1 MRRRPRSL
9 LRSLFR
15 DGEEIALSTFH
26 PSSSAK
32 KARKRALPARADLPS
47 FFCFG
52 KQLEADLY
60 VGPSLHVVVL
70 CRRHCCFAVTT
81 ALSAARTGL
90 STPAKTFSA

>member
-15 DGEEIALSTFH
+15 DGEEISLSTFH

-47 FFCFG
+47 FFF
-52 KQLEADLY
+52 
-60 VGPSLHVVVL
+60 VL
-70 CRRHCCFAVTT
+70 ASNSRPICM
-81 ALSAARTGL
+81 SGL
-90 STPAKTFSA
+90 AYML